1 MSERANEL
9 HATADRQVAD
19 LLDLVAALDDE
30 TSRRPCP
37 GRDKLGDGTVAAS
50 AQHTADNYERIADFL
65 TASRRASAAHAPAKH
80 GGHRIPRFLRSRGH
94 GSAEHAEHGPSAGR
108 HDAPYTADNTDLAD
122 LTRRLSTTR
131 DALRQIAELTD
142 GQLNAIPPGGSFR
155 FCDGRRT
162 LEQVLASLLK
172 HQGHQLGALTAALV

>member
-9 HATADRQVAD
+9 HATADRQID
-19 LLDLVAALDDE
+19 ELLDLLATLDDE

-50 AQHTADNYERIADFL
+50 AQHTADNYERIAAFL
-65 TASRRASAAHAPAKH
+65 TASRRASAAHAPPKH
-80 GGHRIPRFLRSRGH
+80 GHRIPRFLRSRGH
-94 GSAEHAEHGPSAGR
+94 GPADHAEHSDGGSR
-108 HDAPYTADNTDLAD
+108 HDGAYTADTTDLAD
-122 LTRRLSTTR
+122 VARRLSTTR
-131 DALRQIAELTD
+131 DAFRQVAELTD
-142 GQLNAIPPGGSFR
+142 GQLDAIPPEGSFR

-172 HQGHQLGALTAALV
+172 HQGHQLSALSTALA